1 MIQTVLK
8 RDGRVVGFNE
18 EKIATAIRKAML
30 HTDKGEDLQLI
41 HQITDRISF
50 KGDSQMT
57 VEAIQDLVEVELMK
71 SSRKDV
77 AQKYIAY
84 RNQRSIARK
93 AKTRDMF
100 LEIIN
105 IKSNDITRENAN
117 MNADTPAGMMMKFA
131 SETTKPFVDDYLL
144 SEEVLDAVTQN
155 YLHIHDKDYYPTK
168 SLTCVQHPLDH
179 ILKYGFSA
187 GHGESRPA
195 KRIETAS
202 ILGCISLETAQN
214 EMHGGQAIPAF
225 DFYLAPYVRNSFIE
239 EVKNLEELNGK
250 DYSHLYQKELADYLL
265 QPLDGLTD
273 EDRIVQH
280 AVNKTVSRVHQS
292 MEAFIHNMNTIHS
305 RGGNQVVFSSINYGT
320 DTSAEG
326 RCIIRELLKST
337 YQGVGNGE
345 TAIFPIQIWKKKRGV
360 SYLPEDRNYDLY
372 QLACKVTARRF
383 FPNFLNL
390 DATFNQSEDWKADD
404 PKRYQHEVATMGCR
418 TRVFENRFG
427 PKTSIGRGNISFST
441 IKSEDWKADDP
452 KRYQH
457 EVATMGC
464 RTRVFEN
471 RFGPKTSIGRGNIS
485 FSTINIVRI
494 GIECM
499 NIEDKEQRIARF
511 FAKLDAMLEVTA
523 RQLHERMEFQK
534 TAFAKQF
541 PLLMSALWIGSEKLK
556 PNDTIASVINQGTLG
571 IGFIGL
577 AECLVALLGK
587 HHGLMSAL
595 WIGSEKLKPNDTIA
609 SVINQGT
616 LGIGFIGLAECLVA
630 LLGKHHGESGEAQEL
645 GLKIVTYMRDRA
657 NQFSEQYQ
665 HNYSVLATPAEG
677 LSGKFT
683 RIDRKKFGTL
693 PGITDRDYYTNS
705 NHVPVYYKCSARHKA
720 EVEAPY
726 HELTRG
732 GHIFYVEIDGD
743 ATHNPEVIMRV
754 VDMMDQYN
762 IGYGSVNHNRNRCLE
777 CGHENSTPNL
787 EECPKC
793 GSKHIDKLQRITGYL
808 VGTTDRWN
816 NAKLAEL
823 NDRVVHN

>member
-8 RDGRVVGFNE
+8 RDGRIVGFNE
-18 EKIATAIRKAML
+18 EKIVTAIRKAML
-30 HTDKGEDLQLI
+30 HTDKGEDMQLI
-41 HQITDRISF
+41 RQITDHISF
-50 KGDSQMT
+50 KGDAQMT
-57 VEAIQDLVEVELMK
+57 VEAIQDLVEMELK

-144 SEEVLDAVTQN
+144 SEEVLDAVSQN

-168 SLTCVQHPLDH
+168 SLTCVQHPLDR
-179 ILKYGFSA
+179 ILTYGFSA

-239 EVKNLEELNGK
+239 EVKNLEELNGE
-250 DYSHLYQKELADYLL
+250 DYSHLYRKELTDYLQ
-265 QPLDGLTD
+265 QPLDGLTG
-273 EDRIVQH
+273 EQRIIQH
-280 AVNKTVSRVHQS
+280 AVNKTVARVHQS

-390 DATFNQSEDWKADD
+390 DATFNQSDDWKADD
-404 PKRYQHEVATMGCR
+404 PKRYEHEVATMGCR

-427 PKTSIGRGNISFST
+427 PKTSIGRGNL
-441 IKSEDWKADDP
+441 
-452 KRYQH
+452 
-457 EVATMGC
+457 
-464 RTRVFEN
+464 
-471 RFGPKTSIGRGNIS
+471 S
-485 FSTINIVRI
+485 FSTINIVRLA
-494 GIECM
+494 IECM
-499 NIEDKEQRIARF
+499 GITDKEQRIARF
-511 FAKLDAMLEVTA
+511 FAKLDAMLDITA

-541 PLLMSALWIGSEKLK
+541 PLLMSALWIGCDKLK
-556 PNDTIASVINQGTLG
+556 PNDDIS
-571 IGFIGL
+571 
-577 AECLVALLGK
+577 
-587 HHGLMSAL
+587 
-595 WIGSEKLKPNDTIA
+595 

-630 LLGKHHGESGEAQEL
+630 LLGKHHGESEEAQEL
-645 GLKIVTYMRDRA
+645 GLRIVTYMRDRA
-657 NQFSEQYQ
+657 NQFSDQYQ

-683 RIDRKKFGTL
+683 RVDRKKFGCL

-720 EVEAPY
+720 EIEAPY
-726 HELTRG
+726 HDLTRG

-754 VDMMDQYN
+754 VDMMDRYN
-762 IGYGSVNHNRNRCLE
+762 IGYGSVNHNRNRCLD
-777 CGHENSTPNL
+777 CGYENSTVNL
-787 EECPKC
+787 EACPKC
-793 GSKHIDKLQRITGYL
+793 GSTHIDKLQRITGYL

-816 NAKLAEL
+816 QAKLAEL
-823 NDRVVHN
+823 NDRVIHEN

>member
-1 MIQTVLK
+1 MIQIVVK
-8 RDGRVVGFNE
+8 RDGRIVGFNE

-30 HTDKGEDLQLI
+30 HTEKGEDMHLI
-41 HQITDRISF
+41 RQITDHIAF
-50 KGDSQMT
+50 KGEAQMT
-57 VEAIQDLVEVELMK
+57 VEAIQDMVEMELMK

-84 RNQRSIARK
+84 RNQRRIARK
-93 AKTRDMF
+93 AKTRDIF

-105 IKSNDITRENAN
+105 IKNNDITRENAN

-144 SEEVLDAVTQN
+144 DENTLDAVRGN

-168 SLTCVQHPLDH
+168 SLTCIQHPLDH

-202 ILGCISLETAQN
+202 ILACVSLENAQN

-225 DFYLAPYVRNSFIE
+225 DFYMAPFVRYSFIE
-239 EVKNLEELNGK
+239 EIKSLETLTGE
-250 DYSHLYQKELADYLL
+250 DYSHLYDKELDDYLTK
-265 QPLDGLTD
+265 PLEGFSG
-273 EDRIVQH
+273 EERILQH
-280 AVNKTVSRVHQS
+280 AINKTVARVHQS

-326 RCIIRELLKST
+326 RCIIRELLNST
-337 YQGVGNGE
+337 YRGVGNNE

-360 SYLPEDRNYDLY
+360 SYLMEDRNYDLY
-372 QLACKVTARRF
+372 CLACKVSARRF

-390 DATFNQSEDWKADD
+390 DATYNQNNEWKADD
-404 PKRYQHEVATMGCR
+404 PKRYVHEVATMGCR

-427 PKTSIGRGNISFST
+427 PKTSIGRGNL
-441 IKSEDWKADDP
+441 
-452 KRYQH
+452 
-457 EVATMGC
+457 
-464 RTRVFEN
+464 
-471 RFGPKTSIGRGNIS
+471 S
-485 FSTINIVRI
+485 FSTINIVRLA
-494 GIECM
+494 IECM
-499 NIEDKEQRIARF
+499 NIENKEQRIARF
-511 FAKLDAMLEVTA
+511 FSKLDCLLDITA

-534 TAFAKQF
+534 TAFARQF
-541 PLLMSALWIGSEKLK
+541 PLLMSSLWLGCEKLG
-556 PNDTIASVINQGTLG
+556 PNDTIAPVINQGTLG

-577 AECLVALLGK
+577 AECLVAL
-587 HHGLMSAL
+587 
-595 WIGSEKLKPNDTIA
+595 I
-609 SVINQGT
+609 
-616 LGIGFIGLAECLVA
+616 
-630 LLGKHHGESGEAQEL
+630 GKHHGESAEAQEL
-645 GLKIVTYMRDRA
+645 GLKIVTYMRDRV
-657 NQFSEQYQ
+657 NDFSDKYQ

-683 RIDRKKFGTL
+683 RNDRKEFGSL
-693 PGITDRDYYTNS
+693 PGITDRQYYTNS

-720 EVEAPY
+720 EIEAPY
-726 HELTRG
+726 HDLTRG

-754 VDMMDQYN
+754 VDMMDKYN
-762 IGYGSVNHNRNRCLE
+762 IGYGSVNHNRNRCMD
-777 CGHENSTPNL
+777 CGYENSKAGL

-793 GSKHIDKLQRITGYL
+793 GSKRIDRLQRITGYL

-816 NAKLAEL
+816 SAKLAEL
-823 NDRVVHN
+823 NDRVIHNQEGTQTCLPFSE